1 MEPDRKASFQS
12 DFIQLFEAQCPRLA
26 RYLNRL
32 TGDGDLAAD
41 LTQEAFVRLYQ
52 RRSMPDQ
59 PEAWLV
65 SVAMN
70 LLRSFASTRAR
81 RLRLLTATRAEA
93 ALSDPPPAPDEGM
106 EGIDDRRRVRSALE
120 RMPERERQMLLLQA
134 EGYTYRDIAT
144 ALRIHEAS
152 VGTLLMRA
160 RLEFRRRYEDL
171 FGAS

>member
-12 DFIQLFEAQCPRLA
+12 DFIQLFEAQCPRLV

-93 ALSDPPPAPDEGM
+93 SAVRPPA
-106 EGIDDRRRVRSALE
+106 
-120 RMPERERQMLLLQA
+120 
-134 EGYTYRDIAT
+134 
-144 ALRIHEAS
+144 
-152 VGTLLMRA
+152 RA
-160 RLEFRRRYEDL
+160 
-171 FGAS
+171 G

>member
-12 DFIQLFEAQCPRLA
+12 DFVQLFEAQCPRLV
-26 RYLNRL
+26 RYLSRL
-32 TGDGDLAAD
+32 TGDADVASDLA
-41 LTQEAFVRLYQ
+41 QEAFVRLYQ
-52 RRSMPDQ
+52 RRAMPDQ
-59 PEAWLV
+59 PEAWLI

-70 LLRSFASTRAR
+70 LLRTHAATRAR
-81 RLRLLTATRAEA
+81 RLRLLTATRAEDT
-93 ALSDPPPAPDEGM
+93 LSDPPRSPDEVA
-106 EGIDDRRRVRSALE
+106 EGIDDRQRVRTALE

-160 RLEFRRRYEDL
+160 RQTFRQRYEDL